1 MENVMDEKGQ
11 MILLFAFVVV
21 IVVLTLSYVYAQ
33 NIIAGVE
40 SSRAMLAFPKEEI
53 RNLEEIQK
61 EIKNNFGVVGVG
73 EVNSQIKTLCAKNG
87 WVCYVGIDKVEF
99 KNVEVDYCAGSD
111 C

>member
-1 MENVMDEKGQ
+1 MENLRGDEKGQ

-21 IVVLTLSYVYAQ
+21 IVILTLSYVYAQ

-53 RNLEEIQK
+53 RNLHYIKQNYRDNLGEI
-61 EIKNNFGVVGVG
+61 NP
-73 EVNSQIKTLCAKNG
+73 QIQTLCAKNG
-87 WVCYVGIDKVEF
+87 WVCYVSIDKIEF
-99 KNVEVDYCAGSD
+99 RSVEVDYCEGTN

>member
-1 MENVMDEKGQ
+1 MENIMDEKGQ

-61 EIKNNFGVVGVG
+61 NFGGDS
-73 EVNSQIKTLCAKNG
+73 EVNSQIQTLCAKNG
-87 WVCYVGIDKVEF
+87 WVCYVGVDKVEF